1 MQAID
6 YLRYIVEQIHS
17 TVFATVDAQGRPV
30 TCAIDMMDCD
40 EDGLYFLTAKG
51 KSFYRRLQENGNVAF
66 TAMKGE
72 DTLSCVAVSVQ
83 GKARELGTQKIP
95 ELFAK
100 NPYMEKIYPDPASR
114 SALTVFRIEEGTG
127 EWFDLSKLPI
137 ERASFSF
144 GGGRLL
150 CDRPLHRLQALL
162 LQMPA
167 EVHRHQPQ
175 AGRYPA
181 GALSARRQLYGG
193 LPGKGGGTEGID
205 LTQEERL
212 TFLLD
217 YLLRERQEKF
227 DVPADPQGRRQ
238 LLRALMNVRMPAP
251 VSDEFL
257 GVQDAYL
264 QEETRRKG
272 ITDLQELEPVEP
284 GIYLWQGDIT
294 TLRCDAIV
302 NAANSQMLGC
312 FVPCHGCIDNAIHS
326 FAGVQLRLA
335 CQQLMQRQGHEEG
348 TGEAKITP
356 AFNLPCRYVLHTVG
370 PIITGR
376 VTGRDCQLLASCY
389 RSCLELAERSG
400 CRSVAFCCISTGE
413 FHFPNRLAAQIAVET
428 VRAYRQE
435 QTNPMEVIFN
445 VFQDQDHA
453 IYRQLL
459 G

>member
-1 MQAID
+1 M
-6 YLRYIVEQIHS
+6 
-17 TVFATVDAQGRPV
+17 
-30 TCAIDMMDCD
+30 
-40 EDGLYFLTAKG
+40 
-51 KSFYRRLQENGNVAF
+51 
-66 TAMKGE
+66 
-72 DTLSCVAVSVQ
+72 
-83 GKARELGTQKIP
+83 
-95 ELFAK
+95 
-100 NPYMEKIYPDPASR
+100 
-114 SALTVFRIEEGTG
+114 
-127 EWFDLSKLPI
+127 
-137 ERASFSF
+137 
-144 GGGRLL
+144 
-150 CDRPLHRLQALL
+150 
-162 LQMPA
+162 
-167 EVHRHQPQ
+167 
-175 AGRYPA
+175 
-181 GALSARRQLYGG
+181 
-193 LPGKGGGTEGID
+193 
-205 LTQEERL
+205 TQEERL

-227 DVPADPQGRRQ
+227 DVLSDPQGRRQ

-348 TGEAKITP
+348 TGKAKITP
-356 AFNLPCRYVLHTVG
+356 AYNLPCRYVMHTVG

-400 CRSVAFCCISTGE
+400 CMSAAFCCISTGE

-435 QTNPMEVIFN
+435 QTTPMEVIFN